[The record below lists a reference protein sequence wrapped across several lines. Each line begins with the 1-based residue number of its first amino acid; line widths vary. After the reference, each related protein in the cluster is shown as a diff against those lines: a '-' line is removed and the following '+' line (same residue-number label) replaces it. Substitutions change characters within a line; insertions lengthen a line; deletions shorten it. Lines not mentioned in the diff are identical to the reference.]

1 MRVTVSVFLG
11 LSSQP
16 SYGKIAN
23 MQISVIIPALNEKEA
38 IATVLSGIPDENLLE
53 ILVVDGGSSD
63 GTPEIAAG
71 AGAIVIHEA
80 RRGYGQ
86 ACASGLA
93 VARGEIVVFM
103 DADGADDPRDLTKL
117 VAPILMGQSELV
129 LGSRLAGPLDPGSM
143 PWHQKMG
150 NMLSAAMIR
159 HLYGLQLTDL
169 SPFRAVLKQALLS
182 LNLSEMTYGW
192 PTEMI
197 TKAARAGCRVVEIP
211 VGYHARL
218 GGASKISGTWKG
230 SVLATYHILST
241 ILRYR

>member
-103 DADGADDPRDLTKL
+103 DADGADDPRDLPAL
-117 VAPILMGQSELV
+117 VAPINTGQAELV
-129 LGSRLAGPLDPGSM
+129 LGSRLAGYLEPGSM

-150 NMLSAAMIR
+150 NLFSAALIR
-159 HLYGLQLTDL
+159 HLYGLPLTDL
-169 SPFRAVLKQALLS
+169 SPFRAALRLPLLS
-182 LNLSEMTYGW
+182 LNLHEMTYGW

-197 TKAARAGCRVVEIP
+197 ARAARSGWRIQEIP
-211 VGYHARL
+211 VCYHQRL
-218 GGASKISGTWKG
+218 GGVSKISGTWKG
-230 SVLATYHILST
+230 SVLATYYIVST